1 MRALAFHLCG
11 PGSNPGVDAICGRV
25 CCWFSLL
32 LREVFSLETPA
43 DVTKTGNGE
52 RGAGSGEWGAGSGER
67 KSGNE
72 LPAETSIKI
81 QYGR

>member
-1 MRALAFHLCG
+1 MHEHGL
-11 PGSNPGVDAICGRV
+11 
-25 CCWFSLL
+25 
-32 LREVFSLETPA
+32 A

-52 RGAGSGEWGAGSGER
+52 RGAGNGER

-72 LPAETSIKI
+72 LSAETSIKI

>member
-1 MRALAFHLCG
+1 MQVMYLQLLCG
-11 PGSNPGVDAICGRV
+11 R
-25 CCWFSLL
+25 
-32 LREVFSLETPA
+32 

-52 RGAGSGEWGAGSGER
+52 RGAGNGER

-72 LPAETSIKI
+72 LSAETSIKI

>member
-11 PGSNPGVDAICGRV
+11 PGSNPGVDATCGRV

-52 RGAGSGEWGAGSGER
+52 RGAGSGERGAGSGER
-67 KSGNE
+67 GTGNGERKSG
-72 LPAETSIKI
+72 TSCQRKPP
-81 QYGR
+81 